1 MKKEIVKAIF
11 DRKNEVERKGR
22 GVVEVKVYI
31 SRSECKFIR
40 LDYIT
45 ADEWPYYQHSDEVKA
60 VIAKCERVLYLM
72 KELGIKITK
81 DSFNDFYESD
91 EIKAKKEERKQAK
104 EAKCKITQPYSSHR
118 NSFLDFFFDELGHEK
133 IAPRTRQARMVVYN
147 TLLRFDRIHT
157 FDDLTPAHILELH
170 KFIQGEAPRTATT
183 LKHYHKRLHRY
194 VLKAF
199 EYGYIERD
207 PYKQVTIPTG
217 QYKER
222 KPLTET
228 ELDLLLS
235 LHLPPKEAKA
245 RDLFIFSAYT
255 GLSYCDA
262 QALDFHTMAEKHGD
276 LWYID
281 GSRIK
286 SGTTFYTPILPRAF
300 AVLEKYNFRLP
311 RMSNQKL
318 NDYLHLVES
327 RASLHKNLTSHLAR
341 HTFAT
346 MVLAQDVPVEDL
358 ARMLGH
364 KDVRTTQHY
373 AKILKTTIHRH
384 AEDLIRKLRK

>member
-1 MKKEIVKAIF
+1 MKKSHVDVIF
-11 DRKNEVERKGR
+11 DRRKT
-22 GVVEVKVYI
+22 V
-31 SRSECKFIR
+31 
-40 LDYIT
+40 
-45 ADEWPYYQHSDEVKA
+45 
-60 VIAKCERVLYLM
+60 AKCGKGLAEYRLYLSRNVRKYIPIAEITPEQLAIL
-72 KELGIKITK
+72 KENIAIQEQLEKYDHMLSAIEFLGKPLTYESLNEAMGKEEKKEQPSNPNIAEAQSAKSK
-81 DSFNDFYESD
+81 DSFILFFYDQLASEH
-91 EIKAKKEERKQAK
+91 IER
-104 EAKCKITQPYSSHR
+104 
-118 NSFLDFFFDELGHEK
+118 
-133 IAPRTRQARMVVYN
+133 RTTQAREVVYRS
-147 TLLRFDRIHT
+147 LLAFGRIKK
-157 FDDLTPAHILELH
+157 FEDLTPANILEYH
-170 KFIQGEAPRTATT
+170 KWLQKDGNRKATT

>member
-1 MKKEIVKAIF
+1 MIKSYVKVIF
-11 DRKNEVERKGR
+11 DRRKDVR
-22 GVVEVKVYI
+22 TKGVGIVEVRVYLSRTVNKHITVGTISPKQWPAYEHDPKVRKI
-31 SRSECKFIR
+31 
-40 LDYIT
+40 
-45 ADEWPYYQHSDEVKA
+45 V
-60 VIAKCERVLYLM
+60 VKCEYILNQMESQCLPFTKEVFEKLY
-72 KELGIKITK
+72 K
-81 DSFNDFYESD
+81 DNGN
-91 EIKAKKEERKQAK
+91 KEEKLTNQVCSFK
-104 EAKCKITQPYSSHR
+104 

-133 IAPRTRQARMVVYN
+133 IAPRTRQARAVVYN

-157 FDDLTPAHILELH
+157 FDDLTPASILEFH

-384 AEDLIRKLRK
+384 AEELIRKLKN